1 MFSFIG
7 QEIFV
12 ITAFEAKYSK
22 DLRLPSQIMAYIVLM
37 IYLLVGIGEALNV
50 RWTDSHL
57 PAIYGGLDQP
67 ATANSNPDTT
77 SMVVLATFR
86 AGYQRIAGFL
96 NGCLIFSV
104 LSASNTSLYVASRTL
119 YGLATQIPDT
129 NIFGRNLQW
138 LKIVPFKNGVPAW
151 ALVISAMF
159 FIWLPFLQLKKGYA
173 VQDLQEILE
182 TSGSISVLMVW
193 IVLCIAVIRYCK
205 WYVSFP
211 NRRKHY

>member
-12 ITAFEAKYSK
+12 ITAFEAKYSR
-22 DLRLPSQIMAYIVLM
+22 DLRRPSQIMPYIVLI

-50 RWTDSHL
+50 KWTDSHL
-57 PAIYGGLDQP
+57 PAIYGGLEHSP
-67 ATANSNPDTT
+67 NTAATNPSTT

-86 AGYQRIAGFL
+86 AGYQNIAGFL

-129 NIFGRNLQW
+129 NIVGRNLQW

-159 FIWLPFLQLKKGYA
+159 FIWLPFLQLKRGYA

-193 IVLCIAVIRYCK
+193 TVLCIAVVRYCK
-205 WYVSFP
+205 W
-211 NRRKHY
+211 